1 MSRGCIQVYTGDGK
15 GKTTAAIGLAVRAAG
30 AGLRV
35 FIAQFMKRGDYG
47 EIAGLRPLADRITV
61 EQFGTGRFVRGAPDA
76 EDLAAARAGL
86 DRVRAVFAAGAH
98 DLVILDEANV
108 AAAVGVV
115 PTAELL
121 ALLDLASGG
130 DRGGPDRPRGPGR
143 DPRAGG
149 PGDRDAGRAAL
160 LPGRGPRAERDR
172 EVSAPCIAVFGTGS
186 DVGKS
191 IVVTALC
198 RAILRRGIRV
208 APFKAQNM
216 SNNSGVTPEGLEMG
230 RAQIVQAEAARI
242 APQVDMNPVLLKPT
256 SDLGS
261 QVVVLGRVEG
271 NSLAADYHRRKERL
285 FGTAAAALARLRR
298 AHELVVLEGAGSC
311 AEVNLMAGDFVN
323 LRMAEQAAAP
333 VVLVADIHRGGV
345 FAQIVG
351 TLACLEP
358 RQRDMIRG
366 FIVNRFRGDLTLFA
380 DGVRWIEAR
389 TGRPVF
395 GVLPWFTDIR
405 IESEDS
411 VAIENPPRVAGRG
424 GRATPRLRSSA
435 CRTSPTSPTSSRCRR
450 SRACGSTSSSARRT
464 SGGFRA
470 VILPGSKN
478 TRHDLEWLQTSGWAD
493 AVRAHHRDGGHI
505 LGVCGGYQM
514 LGARVHDPDGHEG
527 RPGSTEGLGLLPV
540 ETVLQAPKTT
550 TLTRFRWD
558 GADGCGYEIHMGRT
572 TRLGGT
578 PGFRI
583 LERNGRAE
591 ADEDGCVSPDGRI
604 VGTYLHGLFDAPA
617 VTARWLAALGLDA
630 CGVPALGGLAA
641 RDREYDRLADHLEAH
656 VDVGRILADCR
667 VRRGQ
672 GVKGS
677 SEQIHAM
684 PFPHPRTLTPRTLPR
699 GGCTH
704 PELPNSGSEIESECW
719 TNSPS

>member
-1 MSRGCIQVYTGDGK
+1 M
-15 GKTTAAIGLAVRAAG
+15 
-30 AGLRV
+30 
-35 FIAQFMKRGDYG
+35 
-47 EIAGLRPLADRITV
+47 
-61 EQFGTGRFVRGAPDA
+61 
-76 EDLAAARAGL
+76 
-86 DRVRAVFAAGAH
+86 
-98 DLVILDEANV
+98 
-108 AAAVGVV
+108 
-115 PTAELL
+115 
-121 ALLDLASGG
+121 
-130 DRGGPDRPRGPGR
+130 
-143 DPRAGG
+143 
-149 PGDRDAGRAAL
+149 
-160 LPGRGPRAERDR
+160 
-172 EVSAPCIAVFGTGS
+172 SAPCIAVFGTGS

-191 IVVTALC
+191 VVVTALC

-411 VAIENPPRVAGRG
+411 VAIENPPRVAGAAAAG
-424 GRATPRLRSSA
+424 DAAIAVVRLPHISNFTDVEPLQAVAGLRVHFLE
-435 CRTSPTSPTSSRCRR
+435 RPQDLR
-450 SRACGSTSSSARRT
+450 
-464 SGGFRA
+464 GFRA

-527 RPGSTEGLGLLPV
+527 RPGSSEGLGLLPV

-572 TRLGGT
+572 TRAGRYARVPHPGAQRPRGSRRGRLRVARRPDRRDLPARPLRRPGRDGALAGRARTGRLRRAGAGGT
-578 PGFRI
+578 R
-583 LERNGRAE
+583 RAR
-591 ADEDGCVSPDGRI
+591 P
-604 VGTYLHGLFDAPA
+604 
-617 VTARWLAALGLDA
+617 
-630 CGVPALGGLAA
+630 
-641 RDREYDRLADHLEAH
+641 
-656 VDVGRILADCR
+656 R
-667 VRRGQ
+667 VRPAGRSPGGARGRGADSGECRGR

-677 SEQIHAM
+677 RGQVNRFMRCRFH
-684 PFPHPRTLTPRTLPR
+684 TLEPSTPRTLPR

>member
-1 MSRGCIQVYTGDGK
+1 M
-15 GKTTAAIGLAVRAAG
+15 
-30 AGLRV
+30 
-35 FIAQFMKRGDYG
+35 
-47 EIAGLRPLADRITV
+47 
-61 EQFGTGRFVRGAPDA
+61 
-76 EDLAAARAGL
+76 
-86 DRVRAVFAAGAH
+86 
-98 DLVILDEANV
+98 
-108 AAAVGVV
+108 
-115 PTAELL
+115 
-121 ALLDLASGG
+121 
-130 DRGGPDRPRGPGR
+130 
-143 DPRAGG
+143 
-149 PGDRDAGRAAL
+149 
-160 LPGRGPRAERDR
+160 
-172 EVSAPCIAVFGTGS
+172 SAPCIAVFGTGS

-191 IVVTALC
+191 VVVTALC

-411 VAIENPPRVAGRG
+411 VAIENPPRVAGAAAAG
-424 GRATPRLRSSA
+424 DAAIAVVRLPHISNFTDVEPLQAVAGLRVHFLE
-435 CRTSPTSPTSSRCRR
+435 RPQDLR
-450 SRACGSTSSSARRT
+450 
-464 SGGFRA
+464 GFRA

-478 TRHDLEWLQTSGWAD
+478 TRHDLEWLHDLRLGRRRPGAPPGR
-493 AVRAHHRDGGHI
+493 RAHPRGLRRLPDAGGT
-505 LGVCGGYQM
+505 
-514 LGARVHDPDGHEG
+514 GARPRRARGPSRVERRPGPAAGRNGPAGAQDHDAHAVPLGRRRRLRLRDPHGPHHARWAV
-527 RPGSTEGLGLLPV
+527 RPGSASWSAT
-540 ETVLQAPKTT
+540 
-550 TLTRFRWD
+550 
-558 GADGCGYEIHMGRT
+558 
-572 TRLGGT
+572 
-578 PGFRI
+578 
-583 LERNGRAE
+583 
-591 ADEDGCVSPDGRI
+591 
-604 VGTYLHGLFDAPA
+604 
-617 VTARWLAALGLDA
+617 
-630 CGVPALGGLAA
+630 AA
-641 RDREYDRLADHLEAH
+641 RKPTRTAA
-656 VDVGRILADCR
+656 CR
-667 VRRGQ
+667 RTA
-672 GVKGS
+672 GS
-677 SEQIHAM
+677 SGPTCTASS
-684 PFPHPRTLTPRTLPR
+684 TPRP
-699 GGCTH
+699 
-704 PELPNSGSEIESECW
+704 
-719 TNSPS
+719 

>member
-1 MSRGCIQVYTGDGK
+1 M
-15 GKTTAAIGLAVRAAG
+15 
-30 AGLRV
+30 
-35 FIAQFMKRGDYG
+35 
-47 EIAGLRPLADRITV
+47 
-61 EQFGTGRFVRGAPDA
+61 
-76 EDLAAARAGL
+76 
-86 DRVRAVFAAGAH
+86 
-98 DLVILDEANV
+98 
-108 AAAVGVV
+108 
-115 PTAELL
+115 
-121 ALLDLASGG
+121 
-130 DRGGPDRPRGPGR
+130 
-143 DPRAGG
+143 
-149 PGDRDAGRAAL
+149 
-160 LPGRGPRAERDR
+160 
-172 EVSAPCIAVFGTGS
+172 FGTGS

-191 IVVTALC
+191 VVVTALC

-271 NSLAADYHRRKERL
+271 NSLAADYHHRKERL

-298 AHELVVLEGAGSC
+298 THELVVLEGAGSC

-411 VAIENPPRVAGRG
+411 VAIENPPRVAGAAPG
-424 GRATPRLRSSA
+424 DARLRSSA

-450 SRACGSTSSSARRT
+450 SQACGSTSSSARRT
-464 SGGFRA
+464 CAGSGRSSCRA
-470 VILPGSKN
+470 PRTPGTIS
-478 TRHDLEWLQTSGWAD
+478 SG
-493 AVRAHHRDGGHI
+493 
-505 LGVCGGYQM
+505 C
-514 LGARVHDPDGHEG
+514 
-527 RPGSTEGLGLLPV
+527 RPPAGPTPS
-540 ETVLQAPKTT
+540 
-550 TLTRFRWD
+550 
-558 GADGCGYEIHMGRT
+558 GRT
-572 TRLGGT
+572 TGT
-578 PGFRI
+578 
-583 LERNGRAE
+583 A
-591 ADEDGCVSPDGRI
+591 
-604 VGTYLHGLFDAPA
+604 GT
-617 VTARWLAALGLDA
+617 
-630 CGVPALGGLAA
+630 
-641 RDREYDRLADHLEAH
+641 
-656 VDVGRILADCR
+656 
-667 VRRGQ
+667 
-672 GVKGS
+672 S
-677 SEQIHAM
+677 
-684 PFPHPRTLTPRTLPR
+684 
-699 GGCTH
+699 
-704 PELPNSGSEIESECW
+704 SGSAAATRCW
-719 TNSPS
+719 GHRCTTPTDTRAVPGRPKVWACCRSKRSCRRPRPRP

>member
-1 MSRGCIQVYTGDGK
+1 V
-15 GKTTAAIGLAVRAAG
+15 L
-30 AGLRV
+30 
-35 FIAQFMKRGDYG
+35 
-47 EIAGLRPLADRITV
+47 
-61 EQFGTGRFVRGAPDA
+61 
-76 EDLAAARAGL
+76 
-86 DRVRAVFAAGAH
+86 
-98 DLVILDEANV
+98 
-108 AAAVGVV
+108 
-115 PTAELL
+115 
-121 ALLDLASGG
+121 
-130 DRGGPDRPRGPGR
+130 
-143 DPRAGG
+143 
-149 PGDRDAGRAAL
+149 
-160 LPGRGPRAERDR
+160 
-172 EVSAPCIAVFGTGS
+172 GTGS

-191 IVVTALC
+191 VVVTALC

-261 QVVVLGRVEG
+261 QVVVLGQVEG

-298 AHELVVLEGAGSC
+298 THELVVLEGAGSC

-366 FIVNRFRGDLTLFA
+366 VIVNRFRGDLALFA

-411 VAIENPPRVAGRG
+411 VAIENPPRVAGAAAAG
-424 GRATPRLRSSA
+424 GAAIAVVRLPHISNFTDVDPLQAVAGLRVHFLE
-435 CRTSPTSPTSSRCRR
+435 RPQDLR
-450 SRACGSTSSSARRT
+450 
-464 SGGFRA
+464 GFRA

-493 AVRAHHRDGGHI
+493 AVRAHHRNGGHI

-558 GADGCGYEIHMGRT
+558 GADGCGYEIHMGHT
-572 TRLGGT
+572 TRLSGT
-578 PGFRI
+578 PWVRI

-617 VTARWLAALGLDA
+617 VTARWLAALGLDE

-656 VDVGRILADCR
+656 VDVERILAEA
-667 VRRGQ
+667 G
-672 GVKGS
+672 
-677 SEQIHAM
+677 
-684 PFPHPRTLTPRTLPR
+684 L
-699 GGCTH
+699 
-704 PELPNSGSEIESECW
+704 
-719 TNSPS
+719 